1 MQSSN
6 QEGTVIRTYLDTCL
20 DLPWNSFTEDDLDIA
35 KAQRILDR
43 DHYGLKKVKDRILE
57 VLAVRKL
64 APDVKGQIICLVGPP
79 GVGKTSIAR
88 SIAESLNRKYVRI
101 SLGGV
106 RDEAEIR
113 GHRRTYIGAMPG
125 KIINAMISAKSSN
138 PLMLLDEIDKLAGD
152 FRGDPAA
159 ALLEA
164 LDPEQNTTFNDHF
177 IDMPFDLSHVLFV
190 TTANDLSAIP
200 GPLRDR
206 MDVIELPSYTR
217 WRNTTLPAS
226 IWYPSSSRPAVWPGR
241 SPSPRARSTASL
253 TATPV
258 RPVSALWSVPSPVS
272 CASAPARSRPVK
284 QKTFL

>member
-1 MQSSN
+1 M
-6 QEGTVIRTYLDTCL
+6 TV
-20 DLPWNSFTEDDLDIA
+20 DDLDIHR
-35 KAQRILDR
+35 AQQILDR

-57 VLAVRKL
+57 MLAVRKL
-64 APDVKGQIICLVGPP
+64 APDVKAQIICLVGPP

-88 SIAESLNRKYVRI
+88 SIAESLGRKYVRI

-125 KIINAMISAKSSN
+125 KIISAMITAKSSN

-164 LDPEQNTTFNDHF
+164 LDPEQNSTFNDHF
-177 IDMPFDLSHVLFV
+177 IDIPFDLSHVLFI
-190 TTANDLSAIP
+190 TTANDLGSIP

-206 MDVIELPSYTR
+206 MDVIELPRYPR
-217 WRNTTLPAS
+217 GKIQPCP
-226 IWYPSSSRPAVWPGR
+226 PSSA
-241 SPSPRARSTASL
+241 AQA
-253 TATPV
+253 A
-258 RPVSALWSVPSPVS
+258 
-272 CASAPARSRPVK
+272 
-284 QKTFL
+284 